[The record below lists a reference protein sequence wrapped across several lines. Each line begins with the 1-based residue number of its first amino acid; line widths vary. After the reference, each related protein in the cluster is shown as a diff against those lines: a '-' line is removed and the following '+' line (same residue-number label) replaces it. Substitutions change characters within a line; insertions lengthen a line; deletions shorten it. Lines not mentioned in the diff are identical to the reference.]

1 MRCAHGSPA
10 RLPWGIFGVGVEMEG
25 AMQQAPQ
32 PGRQSIAIVLI
43 AAGACWLSARACF
56 GLKCSRG
63 WCLQAFSRP
72 QHLIHHG
79 AHAVAVGLLH
89 QGA

>member
-10 RLPWGIFGVGVEMEG
+10 RFPWGIFGVGVEMEG

-32 PGRQSIAIVLI
+32 LGRQSIAIVLI
-43 AAGACWLSARACF
+43 AVCACWLSARACF
-56 GLKCSRG
+56 ALKCSRG

-72 QHLIHHG
+72 QHLVNHG